1 MFLHCAYFTLSKI
14 FTLLYVELGYDAL
27 HYWLGI
33 MRSSSKEGDVL
44 TRKENLAML
53 MWIASIFVS
62 LFHQSTPIELR
73 LVQPDKPVAVQG
85 VPADQSIIDIILA
98 ALRTDGQHFP

>member
-1 MFLHCAYFTLSKI
+1 M
-14 FTLLYVELGYDAL
+14 
-27 HYWLGI
+27 
-33 MRSSSKEGDVL
+33 L

-85 VPADQSIIDIILA
+85 APADQSIIDAIV
-98 ALRTDGQHFP
+98 ALLKTDGRPYP